1 MARVRPNLGLMVYPP
16 GWGGSYNPSL
26 DPIFPIEAGPLVY
39 DPITGLPTT
48 GTTIQSALREG
59 YPPNWSGGI
68 GWLGQTDTSISSTD
82 DTDTYLPILDTTAT
96 DVALTDTLPVSDLTS
111 SDLSYLD
118 AAVTPPTAPPSSAP
132 YGYDELGNP
141 LSAPVTITPTQA
153 QALMTGPTPTA
164 SQLAAVVSQGTSTG
178 LTAAQISQIFTSAA
192 QSGVA
197 IFKATSSPS
206 LIPGT
211 NLVYNPATGQIA
223 NALTGLTGTQVA
235 SSISSLMPL
244 FLIGIGL
251 VLVMSL
257 AGKK

>member
-48 GTTIQSALREG
+48 DTNIQSTLREG
-59 YPPNWSGGI
+59 YPANWSGGI
-68 GWLGQTDTSISSTD
+68 GALGQTDTSVSSTD
-82 DTDTYLPILDTTAT
+82 DTDTYLPVLDTSAT
-96 DVALTDTLPVSDLTS
+96 DIDLTDTLPVSDLTS
-111 SDLSYLD
+111 QDLSYLD
-118 AAVTPPTAPPSSAP
+118 AAVTPPPNLSTATGPVSAT
-132 YGYDELGNP
+132 G
-141 LSAPVTITPTQA
+141 APVTPVTPTA
-153 QALMTGPTPTA
+153 SLMTGPTPTA
-164 SQLAAVVSQGTSTG
+164 AQLAGVIQSGTSSG
-178 LTAAQISQIFTSAA
+178 LSASQITSIFTSAA
-192 QSGVA
+192 QAGVA
-197 IFKATSSPS
+197 VFKATSSPS